1 MELIVMV
8 DANWAIGLG
17 GDQLVYIPA
26 DLKRFQAMT
35 TGHTVLL
42 GRKTLATFPG
52 GRPLKNRRNIILTTA
67 PSGTIAG
74 AETAATLA
82 EALALAPAD
91 TFVIGG
97 ESVYRQLLPHC
108 AAAHVT
114 RLDQSFPADRYFPDL
129 DRDPDWTLTETQG
142 PFSHN
147 GVSYSYLT
155 YQRR

>member
-26 DLKRFQAMT
+26 DLTRFQAMT

-67 PSGTIAG
+67 PSGTIEG
-74 AETAATLA
+74 AETAATLE

-108 AAAHVT
+108 TAAHVT
-114 RLDQSFPADRYFPDL
+114 RLAQSFPADRYFPDL
-129 DRDPDWTLTETQG
+129 DRSPDWEITETQG
-142 PFSHN
+142 PFSHD

-155 YQRR
+155 YRRR